1 MINHPIK
8 YNIKLRRFS
17 QMKSTKLTS
26 ALLMSSLLVGGVV
39 NLGAGVVTASADAV
53 SSQPWNQPEDNTPA
67 DPDGHKQGVENEA
80 NDHVVTPDMTEV
92 KTESQDITRTIKYD
106 YSGVEKYMKP
116 GVDYPKEKTQTVT
129 VMRQAVKGT
138 NGDLNWGQWSIGTF
152 PKVEIDKLSG
162 VNATTKLVPVNAS
175 GATISEVPQQDVKH
189 GDQNSTVTIKFKA
202 IDTSK
207 NDANQTHTAADDSTM
222 TNNADPVTPEI
233 PARPA
238 EIQSDPAEA
247 PSDSS
252 SSSSSSDSSSS
263 TEKPDA
269 ANPSDGNS
277 SKSDSDTSKSD
288 RDSSKTDTDPSTDAN
303 GTPDKSN
310 SSSDKS
316 NNSSGKSSDT
326 SKSTDGQSSDQSA
339 DGQTS
344 NGLPVQNNGTSKTQS
359 KTEQQPNTGNL
370 PQTGDAA
377 FQSVK
382 AAAFSLA
389 GLAMLGSAAIIRL
402 KKLF

>member
-162 VNATTKLVPVNAS
+162 INATTKLVPVNTA

-207 NDANQTHTAADDSTM
+207 NDANQTHTAADDSTV

-252 SSSSSSDSSSS
+252 SSSSDSSSS
-263 TEKPDA
+263 AEKPDA
-269 ANPSDGNS
+269 ANPSDSNS
-277 SKSDSDTSKSD
+277 SKSDSDTLKSD
-288 RDSSKTDTDPSTDAN
+288 RDSSKTNTDPSTDAN

-310 SSSDKS
+310 SSSD
-316 NNSSGKSSDT
+316 KSSDT

>member
-1 MINHPIK
+1 
-8 YNIKLRRFS
+8 
-17 QMKSTKLTS
+17 MKSTKLTS

-162 VNATTKLVPVNAS
+162 INATTKLVPVSAA

-189 GDQNSTVTIKFKA
+189 GDQNTTVTIKFKA

-222 TNNADPVTPEI
+222 TNNADLVTPEI

-252 SSSSSSDSSSS
+252 SSSSDSSSS
-263 TEKPDA
+263 AEKPDA
-269 ANPSDGNS
+269 ANPSDSNS

-316 NNSSGKSSDT
+316 NNSSDKSSDT
-326 SKSTDGQSSDQSA
+326 SKSTDGQRSDQSA

-344 NGLPVQNNGTSKTQS
+344 NGLPVQNNGTSKIQS
-359 KTEQQPNTGNL
+359 KTEQQPNSGDL

-377 FQSVK
+377 TQSAK

-389 GLAMLGSAAIIRL
+389 GLAMLGSTAIIRL

>member
-1 MINHPIK
+1 
-8 YNIKLRRFS
+8 
-17 QMKSTKLTS
+17 MKSTKLTS

-162 VNATTKLVPVNAS
+162 VNATTKLVPVNTA

-189 GDQNSTVTIKFKA
+189 GDQSSTVTIKFKA

-222 TNNADPVTPEI
+222 TNNADLVTPEI

-269 ANPSDGNS
+269 ANPSDSNS

-316 NNSSGKSSDT
+316 NNSSDKSSNT

-344 NGLPVQNNGTSKTQS
+344 NGLPVQNNGTSKIQS
-359 KTEQQPNTGNL
+359 KTEQQPNSGDL

-377 FQSVK
+377 TQSAK

-389 GLAMLGSAAIIRL
+389 GLAMLGSTAIIRL

>member
-1 MINHPIK
+1 
-8 YNIKLRRFS
+8 
-17 QMKSTKLTS
+17 MKSTKLTS

-162 VNATTKLVPVNAS
+162 INATTKLVPVNAV

-189 GDQNSTVTIKFKA
+189 GDQNTTVTIKFKA

-222 TNNADPVTPEI
+222 TNNADLVTPEI

-303 GTPDKSN
+303 GTPNKSN
-310 SSSDKS
+310 SSSDTS
-316 NNSSGKSSDT
+316 NNSSDKSSDT

>member
-1 MINHPIK
+1 
-8 YNIKLRRFS
+8 
-17 QMKSTKLTS
+17 MKSTKLTS

-263 TEKPDA
+263 AEKPDA

-316 NNSSGKSSDT
+316 NNSSDKSSDT

-370 PQTGDAA
+370 PQTCDAA

>member
-1 MINHPIK
+1 
-8 YNIKLRRFS
+8 
-17 QMKSTKLTS
+17 MKSTKLTS

-263 TEKPDA
+263 AEKPDA

-316 NNSSGKSSDT
+316 NNSSDKSSDT

>member
-269 ANPSDGNS
+269 ANPSDSNS

-316 NNSSGKSSDT
+316 NNSSDKSSNT

-359 KTEQQPNTGNL
+359 KTEQQPNSGNL
-370 PQTGDAA
+370 PQTGDTAS
-377 FQSVK
+377 QSAK

-389 GLAMLGSAAIIRL
+389 GLAMLGSTAIIRL

>member
-162 VNATTKLVPVNAS
+162 INATTKLVPVSAA

-189 GDQNSTVTIKFKA
+189 GDQNTTVTIKFKA

-222 TNNADPVTPEI
+222 TNNADLVTPEI

-252 SSSSSSDSSSS
+252 SSSSDSSSS
-263 TEKPDA
+263 AEKPDT
-269 ANPSDGNS
+269 ANPSDSNS

-316 NNSSGKSSDT
+316 NNSSDKSSDT
-326 SKSTDGQSSDQSA
+326 SKSTDGQSSDQSV

-344 NGLPVQNNGTSKTQS
+344 NGLPVQNNGTSKIQS
-359 KTEQQPNTGNL
+359 KTEQQPNSGDL

-377 FQSVK
+377 TQSAK

-389 GLAMLGSAAIIRL
+389 GLAMLGSTAIIRL

>member
-1 MINHPIK
+1 
-8 YNIKLRRFS
+8 
-17 QMKSTKLTS
+17 MKSTKLTS

-162 VNATTKLVPVNAS
+162 INATTKLVPVSAA

-189 GDQNSTVTIKFKA
+189 GDQNTTVTIKFKA

-222 TNNADPVTPEI
+222 TNNADLVTPEI

-252 SSSSSSDSSSS
+252 SSSSDSSSS
-263 TEKPDA
+263 TEKPDT
-269 ANPSDGNS
+269 ANPSDSNS

-316 NNSSGKSSDT
+316 NNSSDKSSDT

-344 NGLPVQNNGTSKTQS
+344 NGLPVQNNGTSKIQS
-359 KTEQQPNTGNL
+359 KTEQQPNSGDL

-377 FQSVK
+377 TQSAK

-389 GLAMLGSAAIIRL
+389 GLAMLGSTAIIRL

>member
-162 VNATTKLVPVNAS
+162 INATTKLVPVNAA

-189 GDQNSTVTIKFKA
+189 GDQNTTVTIKFKA

-222 TNNADPVTPEI
+222 TNNADLVTPEI

-252 SSSSSSDSSSS
+252 SSSSDSSPSA
-263 TEKPDA
+263 EKPDA
-269 ANPSDGNS
+269 ANPSDSNS

-316 NNSSGKSSDT
+316 NNSSDKSSDT
-326 SKSTDGQSSDQSA
+326 SKSIDGQSSDQSA

-344 NGLPVQNNGTSKTQS
+344 NGLPVQNNGTSKIQS
-359 KTEQQPNTGNL
+359 KTEQQPNSGDL

-382 AAAFSLA
+382 TAAFSLA